1 MVCLAIQACDAVLI
15 ACINIVSHTS
25 SNLIDPTQAV
35 DLTPD
40 EIDKRRLGSKLILVV
55 EQLQC
60 TVTWLVKCCLLLM
73 YNRLTCVAFLCGL
86 LAVF

>member
-1 MVCLAIQACDAVLI
+1 MIHLVIQACDAVLI

-35 DLTPD
+35 NLTPD

-60 TVTWLVKCCLLLM
+60 TVIWLVKCCLLLM
-73 YNRLTCVAFLCGL
+73 YNRLTCVALRV
-86 LAVF
+86 LALF